1 MADQTAKVAVMG
13 RYLAI
18 THIIVGVLLFCF
30 GIADYVTQHFWTGY
44 VCFGIWIGIWMCIT
58 GGLGIPGTQRDPSSS
73 RNVFASIFMGFS
85 ITSAVLGGIIIICY
99 SIAIAIYSDYFY
111 YARYSHNTDMALAV
125 ITLILGIVEFAIGI
139 WAAVCC
145 CIMQICC
152 CGAPPQQGQVMYTAN
167 TGYAVAQVSGGHV
180 AVPMQTAGGMVAVQT
195 VSQGGQPQMVMMP
208 ASGVVGG
215 QPQFVQV
222 PASGA
227 TVGTQPHFVQVA
239 SPGAAAPGYQPQQV
253 DVPPSYGQGQ
263 YMPLQDEQIP
273 VKT

>member
-1 MADQTAKVAVMG
+1 
-13 RYLAI
+13 
-18 THIIVGVLLFCF
+18 
-30 GIADYVTQHFWTGY
+30 
-44 VCFGIWIGIWMCIT
+44 
-58 GGLGIPGTQRDPSSS
+58 
-73 RNVFASIFMGFS
+73 
-85 ITSAVLGGIIIICY
+85 
-99 SIAIAIYSDYFY
+99 
-111 YARYSHNTDMALAV
+111 
-125 ITLILGIVEFAIGI
+125 
-139 WAAVCC
+139 
-145 CIMQICC
+145 
-152 CGAPPQQGQVMYTAN
+152 MYTAN

-263 YMPLQDEQIP
+263 YMPLQDEQVWKKKKRRDQHVGGGSQNCKVTNIAIWNGNSNRWSP
-273 VKT
+273 IRSVIKRVINKIGWLRSGSPICQLLVWFLTELDDTKSCYQLIIATTVSEK